1 MAVSATAHAQ
11 SARLVLMRPEVL
23 TASCPWQGCDPGPAR
38 LTRYDAA
45 TGSVLPERE
54 YPIDPWD
61 FEFVRRLDLDPH
73 TGRGVRGGWGGLS
86 DASPETVVTVP

>member
-1 MAVSATAHAQ
+1 MTRIAALRFVSAMAVSATAHAQ

-73 TGRGVRGGWGGLS
+73 TGRVYVEAGEG
-86 DASPETVVTVP
+86 